1 MSEETVFLPPQSR
14 SFIAPGTRL
23 NDIYVIRSLIAAGGM
38 GEVYRGEALATGDAV
53 AIKVI
58 KPDLAR
64 NASALALFRREA
76 SALHNLHHEAIVRYF
91 VFSIDPKLEL
101 PYLAMEFVDGV
112 SLSDR
117 LKEGPLDGPTLRLLL
132 RRLAAGLQAAHE
144 LGIIH
149 RDVSPDNVILP
160 GGNVARAKLIDF
172 GIARAPSTDGTVI
185 GGGFAGKYA
194 YVSPEQL
201 GLYGGEVT
209 PQSDIYSLGL
219 LMAHAARGR
228 ALDMGSNHVDVVE
241 KRRRVPDL
249 TGIEEP
255 IRGLLQAMLQPNPK
269 DRPADLAAVAALAAA
284 EPAAPRRLP
293 VAVLAA
299 AGGGVAAT
307 AALAALAF
315 AVLPARRAEA
325 PLTTPVPQVV
335 GPAEPVVTPSVPAPP
350 TEPSSRAD
358 PSSRAE
364 PARPPSATKP
374 PIIALPDPGEDPD
387 APPASPRDPR
397 REPPAPPPP
406 PAVTT
411 TAEEVE
417 SFIRKYDGGDCF
429 FITPVTTQPPD
440 ITVDAFGRSTQPF
453 RDFDQA
459 FKNALGIESQITLRQ
474 VSEAQC
480 PVVAFLA
487 RHYPQRDARAA
498 SITITQDLLHSGQD
512 LVGTVETRGDRAVD
526 LLLVADDG
534 RVTNLSRSAKRTG
547 ETLRFS
553 LRMEGSGVPR
563 PQLVVVVTS
572 QKPLTSVRSGING
585 RAEQLFRQIGDEL
598 DRDPRPAG
606 IAVAYFKLGS

>member
-397 REPPAPPPP
+397 REPPPLPAPGRDHDRRGGGELHPQVRRGRLLLHHAGDD
-406 PAVTT
+406 PA
-411 TAEEVE
+411 
-417 SFIRKYDGGDCF
+417 
-429 FITPVTTQPPD
+429 
-440 ITVDAFGRSTQPF
+440 
-453 RDFDQA
+453 
-459 FKNALGIESQITLRQ
+459 
-474 VSEAQC
+474 
-480 PVVAFLA
+480 A
-487 RHYPQRDARAA
+487 RHHGRRLRALDAALPGFRPGVQERARDRVADHPAAGERGAVPRRRLPGAPLPAARRARGEHHHHAGPAPQRA
-498 SITITQDLLHSGQD
+498 G
-512 LVGTVETRGDRAVD
+512 
-526 LLLVADDG
+526 
-534 RVTNLSRSAKRTG
+534 
-547 ETLRFS
+547 
-553 LRMEGSGVPR
+553 PR
-563 PQLVVVVTS
+563 
-572 QKPLTSVRSGING
+572 RHG
-585 RAEQLFRQIGDEL
+585 
-598 DRDPRPAG
+598 RDPRRPRGRPAPRG
-606 IAVAYFKLGS
+606 G